1 MSMVEHFN
9 VANTFTHT
17 RSLVIAE
24 AELLSVSSSP
34 SAVDAEA
41 VPPAR
46 LIRMTHSQSSASDK
60 IKTRHYHFLSMV
72 DLLMYYILV
81 L

>member
-1 MSMVEHFN
+1 MGFN
-9 VANTFTHT
+9 GFTHYGAMIGAASAIISYWSYVISRSYPFTHT

-24 AELLSVSSSP
+24 TQLSVSSSS

-46 LIRMTHSQSSASDK
+46 LIRND
-60 IKTRHYHFLSMV
+60 R
-72 DLLMYYILV
+72 
-81 L
+81 